1 MSSASWANKTKKRPR
16 RSEMRLGK
24 SYEQTLARE
33 RVAVRSVARTRPAAR
48 ISPRVGSLLLALAS
62 LAALAYMFFS
72 DDFYVFDIAVQGNS
86 LVTAEQV
93 FRQSEIE
100 GYSIFFID
108 PATTEDRIRAIPDV
122 RETTVEVSLPNVM
135 VIDLQ
140 ERQARAI
147 WQIGEQRYGVDD
159 EGMAVSLRGET
170 EPGIT
175 IKDLDASPIKLG
187 QQVNLDVVTAA
198 ETYHALLPAI
208 KELEYTQEHGISY
221 LNEHGW
227 RVYLGDGEGA
237 ELKVAVVDALVKE
250 LTARAAAVDLIDVR
264 FPESPLYRLA
274 EVPGPESE

>member
-1 MSSASWANKTKKRPR
+1 MSSVSWANRTKKRPR

-24 SYEQTLARE
+24 SYEQTVARE

-62 LAALAYMFFS
+62 LAALAYMFLS
-72 DDFYVFDIAVQGNS
+72 DDFYVFDVAVQGNS
-86 LVTAEQV
+86 LVTAQQV
-93 FRQSEIE
+93 FQQSEVE

-108 PATTEDRIRAIPDV
+108 PATIEDRIRAIPDV
-122 RETTVEVSLPNVM
+122 REATVEVSLPNVM

-159 EGMAVSLRGET
+159 EGMAVSLRE
-170 EPGIT
+170 EADPPIT
-175 IKDLDASPIKLG
+175 IKDLDGSPIELG
-187 QQVNLDVVTAA
+187 QWVNLEVVTAA

-208 KELEYTQEHGISY
+208 KEFEYSQEHGIGY

-227 RVYLGDGEGA
+227 RVYLGNGERA
-237 ELKVAVVDALVKE
+237 ELKVAVLDALVKE
-250 LTARAAAVDLIDVR
+250 LTGRAAAVDLIDVR
-264 FPESPLYRLA
+264 FPDSPLYRLA
-274 EVPGPESE
+274 EPSDSEPE

>member
-1 MSSASWANKTKKRPR
+1 MSSVSWANRTKKKPR
-16 RSEMRLGK
+16 RSEMRLGR

-33 RVAVRSVARTRPAAR
+33 RVAVRSVTRTRPAAR

-62 LAALAYMFFS
+62 LAALAFMFLS
-72 DDFYVFDIAVQGNS
+72 DDFYVFDVAVQGNS

-93 FRQSEIE
+93 FQQSEIE

-108 PATTEDRIRAIPDV
+108 PATIEDRIRAIPDV
-122 RETTVEVSLPNVM
+122 REATVQISLPNVM

-159 EGMAVSLRGET
+159 EGLAVSLQGET
-170 EPGIT
+170 DPGLI
-175 IKDLDASPIKLG
+175 IKDLDGSPIELG
-187 QQVNLDVVTAA
+187 QQVNLEVVTAA

-208 KELEYTQEHGISY
+208 GEFEYSQEHGISY

-227 RVYLGDGEGA
+227 RVYLGDGERA
-237 ELKVAVVDALVKE
+237 ELKVAVLDALVKE

-274 EVPGPESE
+274 EPSDSEPE